1 MTDDATKR
9 PGADGG
15 RTDQLVESVLR
26 DLWAMVNKLAQV
38 RPTTPERYRVTVFGS
53 ARIQPGQPVY
63 EDVRE
68 LTRTLSEL
76 GCDIISG
83 GGPGLMQAANEGA
96 QQGDPQDERD
106 SIGVTIALPYED
118 GANPFV
124 EQVYTHES
132 FFTRLHQFARLSQAY
147 VVFGGGIGTTLEML
161 LIWQLLQVRH
171 IPDAPLILVGD
182 MWGGLVDWA
191 KTHMLGVTPN
201 LASAEDLERPLC
213 VQTPQQALE
222 LLRPHITKFHAG
234 ASGGHPSQ

>member
-1 MTDDATKR
+1 MTDDSKKR
-9 PGADGG
+9 PRADGD

-26 DLWAMVNKLAQV
+26 DLWAMVNKVASV

-53 ARIQPGQPVY
+53 ARIQPGEPLY
-63 EDVRE
+63 EDVRG

-83 GGPGLMQAANEGA
+83 GGPGLMQAANEGS
-96 QQGDPQDERD
+96 QQGDPENERD
-106 SIGVTIALPYED
+106 SIGVTIALPFED

-124 EQVYTHES
+124 ERVYTHES

-182 MWGGLVDWA
+182 MWSGLIDWA
-191 KTHMLGVTPN
+191 KTHMLSATPH
-201 LASAEDLERPLC
+201 LADAEDLERPIC
-213 VQTPQQALE
+213 VQRPEQALE
-222 LLRPHITKFHAG
+222 LLRSHITKFHQGAAG
-234 ASGGHPSQ
+234 RHRTP